1 LFTKGCVAQIQVPV
15 RWLVTFKRESV
26 ARLANCGPPVWQKG
40 DVALIAR
47 R

>member
-1 LFTKGCVAQIQVPV
+1 VVQTQVPV
-15 RWLVTFKRESV
+15 RWLVTFKRGSA